1 MSEDMKAELQ
11 HWQARTDE
19 MQVALDRVRE
29 ERDEARN
36 KAATLEASN
45 QLLMGEVKQLRSM
58 IERVQ
63 VAMSQGQEL

>member
-1 MSEDMKAELQ
+1 MSEAQQAELQ
-11 HWQARTDE
+11 YWQARCDE

-36 KAATLEASN
+36 KAATFEASN
-45 QLLMGEVKQLRSM
+45 QLLIGEVKQLRSM

>member
-1 MSEDMKAELQ
+1 MSEDMRAELQ

-19 MQVALDRVRE
+19 MQVAIERLRE
-29 ERDEARN
+29 DRDEARN
-36 KAATLEASN
+36 KLLLTEATN
-45 QLLMGEVKQLRSM
+45 QMLMDEIKQLRSM

>member
-1 MSEDMKAELQ
+1 MSESQQAELQ
-11 HWQARTDE
+11 HWQARCDE

-29 ERDEARN
+29 ERDSVRAENALLA
-36 KAATLEASN
+36 KAVVHADAEI
-45 QLLMGEVKQLRSM
+45 KQLRSM

>member
-19 MQVALDRVRE
+19 MQVAIERVRE
-29 ERDEARN
+29 DRDEARN
-36 KAATLEASN
+36 KNLLLETTN
-45 QLLMGEVKQLRSM
+45 QMLMDEVKQLRSM

>member
-19 MQVALDRVRE
+19 MQVALDRMRD
-29 ERDEARN
+29 ERDELR
-36 KAATLEASN
+36 AANASLA
-45 QLLMGEVKQLRSM
+45 QELSLLRQMFSR
-58 IERVQ
+58 IQ

>member
-19 MQVALDRVRE
+19 MQVAIERLREDRDS
-29 ERDEARN
+29 ERNRAV
-36 KAATLEASN
+36 ALEAAN
-45 QLLMGEVKQLRSM
+45 QILMDEVKQLRSM

>member
-19 MQVALDRVRE
+19 MQVAIERLREDRDN
-29 ERDEARN
+29 ERSRAV
-36 KAATLEASN
+36 ALEAAN
-45 QLLMGEVKQLRSM
+45 QILLDEVKQLRSM

>member
-19 MQVALDRVRE
+19 MQVAIERVRE
-29 ERDEARN
+29 ERDI
-36 KAATLEASN
+36 ATRRVLLLEATN
-45 QLLMGEVKQLRSM
+45 QMLTDEVKQLRSM
-58 IERVQ
+58 VERVQ

>member
-19 MQVALDRVRE
+19 MQVAIERLREDRDSERNRAVALD
-29 ERDEARN
+29 
-36 KAATLEASN
+36 AAN
-45 QLLMGEVKQLRSM
+45 QILLDEVKQLRSM

>member
-1 MSEDMKAELQ
+1 MSEDMRAELQ

-19 MQVALDRVRE
+19 MQVALDRVRD
-29 ERDEARN
+29 ERDIWKTTCETQTILLN
-36 KAATLEASN
+36 KQES
-45 QLLMGEVKQLRSM
+45 EIKQLRSM

>member
-19 MQVALDRVRE
+19 MQVAIERLRE
-29 ERDEARN
+29 QRDEWE
-36 KAATLEASN
+36 ATCQTQGSILNLQEREIA
-45 QLLMGEVKQLRSM
+45 QLRSM
-58 IERVQ
+58 LDRIQ

>member
-1 MSEDMKAELQ
+1 MSESQQAELQ
-11 HWQARTDE
+11 HWQARCDE

-36 KAATLEASN
+36 KILLLEAT
-45 QLLMGEVKQLRSM
+45 QTMLTDEIKQLRSM

>member
-1 MSEDMKAELQ
+1 MSESQQAELQ
-11 HWQARTDE
+11 HWQARCDE

-36 KAATLEASN
+36 KALLLDSTN
-45 QLLMGEVKQLRSM
+45 QLLMNEVKQLRSM

>member
-1 MSEDMKAELQ
+1 MSESQQAELQ
-11 HWQARTDE
+11 HWQARCDE

-29 ERDEARN
+29 ERDSVRAENALLS
-36 KAATLEASN
+36 KAVVHADAEI
-45 QLLMGEVKQLRSM
+45 KQLRSM